1 MLVAL
6 MNRLVLAIVFFS
18 AVLACAEPGL
28 LIPTETTLSFQTLT
42 LLPGKITKI
51 DLPDT
56 IENRSGHIEI
66 FVKINRKVSMLPS
79 RDKAGSYVLF
89 DREEIAKFDV
99 VIFTNQGR
107 ALRARTTD
115 QEHFNKLENPHID
128 NQIIF
133 IADLVLGDKEFV
145 NAAGFTCDKKITILK
160 AAWFDRFLKIE

>member
-1 MLVAL
+1 
-6 MNRLVLAIVFFS
+6 
-18 AVLACAEPGL
+18 
-28 LIPTETTLSFQTLT
+28 
-42 LLPGKITKI
+42 
-51 DLPDT
+51 
-56 IENRSGHIEI
+56 
-66 FVKINRKVSMLPS
+66 MLPS

-115 QEHFNKLENPHID
+115 QEHFNKLENPHIY